1 MLTVKEVSRI
11 TGVTVRT
18 LHHYDAV
25 GLLKPAKVT
34 QAGYRLY
41 DEATLERLQSILLF
55 RELQFPLSEIKE
67 ILDSPQFDRE
77 EAIAQQIHLL
87 EMQRERINR
96 LIDLAK
102 KMQRGENTMA
112 FDAFDTNELEQYK
125 AEAKERWGN
134 TAAWKESQEKDP
146 GAMADASA
154 GLMALLA
161 EFGEL
166 RTLDP
171 SDARTEEKVR
181 ELQSYITAHFYT
193 CTDDILYG
201 LGQMYVADERFK
213 NNIDKHGDG
222 TAAFISKAIEVYCAQ
237 AD

>member
-55 RELQFPLSEIKE
+55 RELQFPLSEIQE
-67 ILDSPQFDRE
+67 ILDSPQFDRK

-102 KMQRGENTMA
+102 EMQRGENTMA

-146 GAMADASA
+146 GAMADASV

-161 EFGEL
+161 EFGAL

-171 SDARTEEKVR
+171 SDARAEEKVR

-213 NNIDKHGDG
+213 TNIDRAGGEG
-222 TAAFISKAIEVYCAQ
+222 TAAFVQKAIEYTLLK
-237 AD
+237 

>member
-1 MLTVKEVSRI
+1 MLTVKEVSEL

-18 LHHYDAV
+18 LHHYDAI

-41 DEATLERLQSILLF
+41 DEAALERLQSILLF

-77 EAIAQQIHLL
+77 EALAQQIHLL

-102 KMQRGENTMA
+102 EMQRGENTMA

-154 GLMALLA
+154 GLMVLLA
-161 EFGEL
+161 EFGAL

-171 SDARTEEKVR
+171 SDARAEEKVR

-213 NNIDKHGDG
+213 TNIDRAGGEG
-222 TAAFISKAIEVYCAQ
+222 TAAFVQKAIEYTLLK
-237 AD
+237 

>member
-1 MLTVKEVSRI
+1 
-11 TGVTVRT
+11 
-18 LHHYDAV
+18 
-25 GLLKPAKVT
+25 
-34 QAGYRLY
+34 
-41 DEATLERLQSILLF
+41 
-55 RELQFPLSEIKE
+55 
-67 ILDSPQFDRE
+67 
-77 EAIAQQIHLL
+77 
-87 EMQRERINR
+87 
-96 LIDLAK
+96 
-102 KMQRGENTMA
+102 MA

-161 EFGEL
+161 EFGAL

-171 SDARTEEKVR
+171 SDARAEEKVR

-213 NNIDKHGDG
+213 TNIDRAGGEG
-222 TAAFISKAIEVYCAQ
+222 TAAFVQKAIEYTLLK
-237 AD
+237 

>member
-41 DEATLERLQSILLF
+41 DESTLERLQSILLF

-67 ILDSPQFDRE
+67 ILDSPRFDRE

-146 GAMADASA
+146 GAMADASV

-161 EFGEL
+161 EFGAL
-166 RTLDP
+166 RSLDP
-171 SDARTEEKVR
+171 SDARAEEKVR

-213 NNIDKHGDG
+213 TNIDRAGGEG
-222 TAAFISKAIEVYCAQ
+222 TAAFVQKAIEYTLLK
-237 AD
+237 

>member
-77 EAIAQQIHLL
+77 EALAQQLHLL

-102 KMQRGENTMA
+102 EMQRGENTMA

-146 GAMADASA
+146 GAMADAST

-171 SDARTEEKVR
+171 SDARAEEKVR

-213 NNIDKHGDG
+213 TNIDRAGGEG
-222 TAAFISKAIEVYCAQ
+222 TAAFVQKAIEYTLLK
-237 AD
+237 

>member
-1 MLTVKEVSRI
+1 MLTVKEVSEL

-18 LHHYDAV
+18 LHHYDAI

-41 DEATLERLQSILLF
+41 DEAALERLQSILLF
-55 RELQFPLSEIKE
+55 RELLFPLSEIKE
-67 ILDSPQFDRE
+67 ILDSPRFDRE
-77 EAIAQQIHLL
+77 EALAQQIHLL

-102 KMQRGENTMA
+102 EMQRGENTMA

-146 GAMADASA
+146 GAMADASV

-161 EFGEL
+161 EFGAL
-166 RTLDP
+166 RSLDP
-171 SDARTEEKVR
+171 SDARAEEKVR

-213 NNIDKHGDG
+213 TNIDRAGGEG
-222 TAAFISKAIEVYCAQ
+222 TAAFVQKAIEYTLLK
-237 AD
+237 

>member
-77 EAIAQQIHLL
+77 EAIAEQIHLL

-102 KMQRGENTMA
+102 EMQRGENTMA

-146 GAMADASA
+146 GAMADASV

-161 EFGEL
+161 EFGAL

-171 SDARTEEKVR
+171 SDARAEEKVR

-213 NNIDKHGDG
+213 TNIDRAGGEG
-222 TAAFISKAIEVYCAQ
+222 TAAFVQKAIEYTLLK
-237 AD
+237 